1 MGIFGNSGGSS
12 LKPVPLPS
20 EKKEKGSSGFGG
32 LDSSKDAKGSVVKLS
47 KKSFTIEKKIA
58 EGGFA
63 IVYLVSD
70 KQNRYYALKR
80 QLIRD
85 DHRSLEACRRESQI
99 LKDMVGHKNIV
110 TYLDHSLSPNKA
122 GVHDYLLLTTYYK
135 NNVLQMMNSRLAVNK
150 SLSVHEVLAIFC
162 DMCEAVAG
170 LHHHRTGP
178 IIHRDLKVENVLID
192 ERTGSEKPVYVL
204 CDFGSATTKILSTD
218 QFSLSYIEEEIQ
230 KYTTLSYRAPEM
242 IDLYSNI
249 PIGVKSDIWALG
261 VMLYKL
267 CYFTLPFAESALAI
281 QNGSFSFP
289 SDSRIP
295 QSIKALITALLTF
308 DVNERPDIYQAASL
322 AFDISKR
329 RCPVLN
335 QDNSRR
341 LSVAEV
347 YENYVKRF
355 PKADTGKNDGTHAQL
370 VVSKSGTFKTENGVE
385 DEVDSSAVIV
395 NTSAEKTN
403 LINSNSTSVN
413 PRLRPKPSASVPRV
427 PAVLNPLA
435 VDSAY
440 CRKSPAPDFSGGT
453 FPPNSEPLE
462 PTPASAHYN
471 SSFTAFDGSQPF
483 SDDAGFPARSKS
495 AGGTEQPL
503 KTSAFKPYSISK
515 FSGDS
520 RSLNDTAKNPPAEFG
535 PEPGNPFLD
544 APFGS
549 SNPMVASG
557 PAVMDDHA
565 FGERFDEIRRIDRR
579 YTIATA
585 KYSTP
590 TTATIDSIDDCTLRL
605 IETDPFGC
613 APISSY
619 QMHSSVRGSDESNVQ
634 ESST

>member
-20 EKKEKGSSGFGG
+20 EKREKGSSASGG

-63 IVYLVSD
+63 IVYLVTD

-99 LKDMVGHKNIV
+99 LKDMAEHKNIV
-110 TYLDHSLSPNKA
+110 TYLDHSLLPNKA
-122 GVHDYLLLTTYYK
+122 GVYDYLLLTTYYK

-192 ERTGSEKPVYVL
+192 ERAGGRPIYVL

-218 QFSLSYIEEEIQ
+218 HFSLSFIEEEIQ

-249 PIGVKSDIWALG
+249 PIGVQSDMWALG

-267 CYFTLPFAESALAI
+267 CFFTLPFGESALAI

-295 QSIKALITALLTF
+295 DTVKALITCLLTF
-308 DVNERPDIYQAASL
+308 DVNERPDIYQAASI
-322 AFDISKR
+322 AFDLSKK

-335 QDNSRR
+335 QDNTRR
-341 LSVAEV
+341 FSVTEV
-347 YENYVKRF
+347 YENYLKRF
-355 PKADTGKNDGTHAQL
+355 PKADTGKTDGSHTRL
-370 VVSKSGTFKTENGVE
+370 VISKSGTFKAENGVE
-385 DEVDSSAVIV
+385 DETDGSAVIV
-395 NTSAEKTN
+395 NTNAEKTA
-403 LINSNSTSVN
+403 LPSSNSTSVN

-440 CRKSPAPDFSGGT
+440 CRKSPAPDFSGT
-453 FPPNSEPLE
+453 VFAPSTTEPLE

-515 FSGDS
+515 LSGDS
-520 RSLNDTAKNPPAEFG
+520 RSLNDTAKPVPVDLI
-535 PEPGNPFLD
+535 PEAGNPFLD
-544 APFGS
+544 APYGS
-549 SNPMVASG
+549 SNAMVSSG
-557 PAVMDDHA
+557 PAVMDDYA

-590 TTATIDSIDDCTLRL
+590 SSTVESIDDCTLRL

-613 APISSY
+613 APISPY
-619 QMHSSVRGSDESNVQ
+619 QMHSSVRAKEESSVQ
-634 ESST
+634 ESSS

>member
-20 EKKEKGSSGFGG
+20 EKKEKGSSGSGG

-47 KKSFTIEKKIA
+47 KKSYTIEKKIA

-85 DHRSLEACRRESQI
+85 DHRSLEACGRESQI
-99 LKDMVGHKNIV
+99 LKDMVNHKNIV

-135 NNVLQMMNSRLAVNK
+135 NNVLQMMNSRLSVNK

-218 QFSLSYIEEEIQ
+218 NFSLSFIEEEIQ

-249 PIGVKSDIWALG
+249 PIGVKSDIWAIG

-267 CYFTLPFAESALAI
+267 CYFTLPFGESALAI

-289 SDSRIP
+289 ADTRIP
-295 QSIKALITALLTF
+295 ESVKALITSLLTF
-308 DVNERPDIYQAASL
+308 DVDDRPDIYQAASL

-335 QDNSRR
+335 QDDSRR
-341 LSVAEV
+341 MSVRES
-347 YENYVKRF
+347 YENYLKKF
-355 PKADTGKNDGTHAQL
+355 PKSPESARTESQTRM
-370 VVSKSGTFKTENGVE
+370 VVSKSGTFKPENGVE
-385 DEVDSSAVIV
+385 DEADGNAVIV
-395 NTSAEKTN
+395 NTNAEKTT
-403 LINSNSTSVN
+403 LATSNSTSVN

-427 PAVLNPLA
+427 PAVLNPLV
-435 VDSAY
+435 VDSA
-440 CRKSPAPDFSGGT
+440 CARKSPCPDFSGNML
-453 FPPNSEPLE
+453 PPTSEPLE

-471 SSFTAFDGSQPF
+471 SSFNAFDGSQPF

-495 AGGTEQPL
+495 AGGTDQPL

-515 FSGDS
+515 LSSDS
-520 RSLNDTAKNPPAEFG
+520 RSLNDTAKPLPVEIVS
-535 PEPGNPFLD
+535 EPGNPFLD

-549 SNPMVASG
+549 SNTMVMSG
-557 PAVMDDHA
+557 PPVMDDHA

-585 KYSTP
+585 KYTAP
-590 TTATIDSIDDCTLRL
+590 NATTVDSIDDCTIRL

-613 APISSY
+613 APISPY
-619 QMHSSVRGSDESNVQ
+619 QMHSSVRGNEESNVP
-634 ESST
+634 ESS